1 MEHKSISLA
10 DQVFERLEND
20 LLGGTYQKGELLTE
34 ARLVADL
41 GVSRTPIREAL
52 RRLEQEHIIEVGTR
66 GILVIGVTEEDV
78 ADIFDIRL
86 HIEGEA
92 AARAAMHADPAGI
105 GRLGEALELQEYYVS
120 RCDAEHI
127 RYMDSRFHELVY
139 RASGSVIYVDT
150 LLPLHKKVQKYRKI
164 SVEDGGRAAQSV
176 AEHREIYEA
185 ILKGD
190 APRAASAMTEHVKNA
205 RDHILKRGR

>member
-20 LLGGTYQKGELLTE
+20 LLGGRYQKGELLTE
-34 ARLVADL
+34 ARLVSDL

-52 RRLEQEHIIEVGTR
+52 RRLEQEHIIEVGAR
-66 GILVIGVTEEDV
+66 GILVIGVTEADV

-92 AARAAMHADPAGI
+92 AARAARHADPAAI
-105 GRLGEALELQEYYVS
+105 GRLGEALELQEYYVT
-120 RCDAEHI
+120 RKDAEHI
-127 RYMDSRFHELVY
+127 RHMDSRFHELVY
-139 RASGSVIYVDT
+139 RASGSVIYADA

-164 SVEDGGRAAQSV
+164 SVEDGSRAADSA
-176 AEHREIYEA
+176 AEHRKIYEA
-185 ILKGD
+185 ILAGD
-190 APRAASAMTEHVKNA
+190 AAEAARAMTAHVENA
-205 RDHILKRGR
+205 RDHILKRGN